1 MGQKNQTKPFLEY
14 LVVCA
19 PIVVKFCMKWNDTPF
34 PRQIF
39 RTSLKMVRMGQL
51 DLLNILNSVKFLRFL
66 AAQRRQLAPNN
77 MTIGKTEKATDA
89 VLRAKF
95 SLFGEKEW
103 VREPPHQKRDV
114 QGCACS
120 DSAFLTASSLTINRH
135 SSLYECLYFP
145 G

>member
-1 MGQKNQTKPFLEY
+1 MGQKNQTRPFLEY
-14 LVVCA
+14 LAVCA
-19 PIVVKFCMKWNDTPF
+19 PIVVKFCMEWNDTPF

-39 RTSLKMVRMGQL
+39 RTSLKMIRMGQL

-103 VREPPHQKRDV
+103 VQEPPPPPKRDV
-114 QGCACS
+114 
-120 DSAFLTASSLTINRH
+120 
-135 SSLYECLYFP
+135 
-145 G
+145 